1 MLRITFLSLFLYCT
15 SLAQAAPLTWG
26 LHGMVLFGG
35 KQGLYASHLPMFH
48 APHDYQVVLQVRLAD
63 AALDAR
69 LRNLLDGN
77 TALWT
82 LRPERFELAR
92 LLPAAPAPL
101 RQFQATVVRGHFEK
115 NGQAQAG
122 YRDTD
127 IIVERVLLMR
137 QLSPAP
143 SVHASARYLQV
154 GDGTQRFLVK
164 RIDSRPDFEHIVA
177 WTGAPQT
184 PHGDIVVPKTGVQQP
199 PAAVLQ
205 HALRGQTRQTK
216 QHTAGQT
223 TGQTSTLRG
232 TVYFSTEDVR

>member
-1 MLRITFLSLFLYCT
+1 MLRIVFLSLILYT
-15 SLAQAAPLTWG
+15 AGLAHAAPLTWG

-82 LRPERFELAR
+82 LEPERFELAR
-92 LLPAAPAPL
+92 LLPAAPQPL

-115 NGQAQAG
+115 DGKAQAG
-122 YRDTD
+122 YRDTA
-127 IIVERVLLMR
+127 IVVERVLLMR

-177 WTGAPQT
+177 WTSAPQT
-184 PHGDIVVPKTGVQQP
+184 PHGDIVVPKTGVQAP
-199 PAAVLQ
+199 PAAALR
-205 HALRGQTRQTK
+205 HALRAQT
-216 QHTAGQT
+216 GQT
-223 TGQTSTLRG
+223 TEKTATLRG

>member
-1 MLRITFLSLFLYCT
+1 MLRTLFLSLFLLAS
-15 SLAQAAPLTWG
+15 SLGHAAPLTWG

-48 APHDYQVVLQVRLAD
+48 APHDYQVVLQVRLANPV
-63 AALDAR
+63 LDAR
-69 LRNLLDGN
+69 LRQQLDGH

-82 LRPERFELAR
+82 LEPEHFELAR
-92 LLPAAPAPL
+92 LLPAAPLPL

-115 NGQAQAG
+115 DGKAEPG
-122 YRDTD
+122 YGAAA

-143 SVHASARYLQV
+143 ATHASARYLQV

-164 RIDSRPDFEHIVA
+164 RIDSRPDFEHIAA
-177 WTGAPQT
+177 WTSPRDA
-184 PHGDIVVPKTGVQQP
+184 PHGDVVVAKTGVQET
-199 PAAVLQ
+199 PAASLQ
-205 HALRGQTRQTK
+205 AALRAQLGK
-216 QHTAGQT
+216 TAR
-223 TGQTSTLRG
+223 LRG

>member
-1 MLRITFLSLFLYCT
+1 MLRFFLPALLLMLSSL
-15 SLAQAAPLTWG
+15 SHAAPPTWG

-63 AALDAR
+63 PALDAR
-69 LRNLLDGN
+69 LRQQLDGR

-82 LRPERFELAR
+82 LEPEHFELAR
-92 LLPAAPAPL
+92 LLPAAPLPL
-101 RQFQATVVRGHFEK
+101 RQFRATVVRGHFEK
-115 NGQAQAG
+115 AGKAEAG
-122 YRDTD
+122 YGAAA

-143 SVHASARYLQV
+143 AAHASARYLQV

-177 WTGAPQT
+177 WTSPAQA
-184 PHGDIVVPKTGVQQP
+184 PHGDIVAAKRGVQET
-199 PAAVLQ
+199 PAASLQ
-205 HALRGQTRQTK
+205 AALRAQLGT
-216 QHTAGQT
+216 TAR
-223 TGQTSTLRG
+223 LRG

>member
-1 MLRITFLSLFLYCT
+1 MLRFFLPAMLLMLSSLVH
-15 SLAQAAPLTWG
+15 AAPLTWG

-63 AALDAR
+63 PALDAR
-69 LRNLLDGN
+69 LRQQLDGH

-82 LRPERFELAR
+82 LEPERFELAR
-92 LLPAAPAPL
+92 LLPAAPMPL
-101 RQFQATVVRGHFEK
+101 RQFRATVVRGHFEK
-115 NGQAQAG
+115 DGKAEPG
-122 YRDTD
+122 YGAAA

-137 QLSPAP
+137 QLSPLPA
-143 SVHASARYLQV
+143 VQASARYLQV

-177 WTGAPQT
+177 WTSPAQA
-184 PHGDIVVPKTGVQQP
+184 PHGDIVAAKWGVQETP
-199 PAAVLQ
+199 VATLQ
-205 HALRGQTRQTK
+205 AALRTQPGK
-216 QHTAGQT
+216 TAR
-223 TGQTSTLRG
+223 LRG